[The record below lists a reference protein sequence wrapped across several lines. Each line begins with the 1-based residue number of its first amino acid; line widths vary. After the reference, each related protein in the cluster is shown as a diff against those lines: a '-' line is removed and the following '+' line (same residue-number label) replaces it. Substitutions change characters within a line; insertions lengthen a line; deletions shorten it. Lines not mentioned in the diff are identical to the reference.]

1 MVVVVTVIG
10 KCDIAMY
17 FKVMV
22 GIKNKVNEIVLKKY
36 EAELA

>member
-10 KCDIAMY
+10 QCNIAMC

-22 GIKNKVNEIVLKKY
+22 GIKNTVNEIVLKS
-36 EAELA
+36 